1 MHVAIWDLD
10 DTLYHRHVQVGDDY
24 SGTHDIVLFPD
35 ALPALTKPDQ
45 IDILVTKESR
55 EGVQGVKL
63 DALGIRER
71 FEEIHTVRRDEDKRE
86 VFASI
91 RERFALPIYVIGDRV
106 DSEILYGNE
115 LGMMTILCPRGKY
128 LFRKPG
134 SEVEREFYAEV
145 PIDVEF
151 IGKYHE
157 AGVFLDRLAKLPR
170 IVNVTYLKMSVA
182 NDREASPEL
191 AVKGV
196 ATTFRFLEQ
205 KNEPAK
211 PGKKPGAKPGAKPPK
226 GA

>member
-1 MHVAIWDLD
+1 MATQLDPQKLMEQLGTLPPPARFGVYGAIALVVVGLYYVTLHGSAENKYAVA
-10 DTLYHRHVQVGDDY
+10 Q
-24 SGTHDIVLFPD
+24 
-35 ALPALTKPDQ
+35 TK
-45 IDILVTKESR
+45 LA
-55 EGVQGVKL
+55 KL
-63 DALGIRER
+63 Q
-71 FEEIHTVRRDEDKRE
+71 
-86 VFASI
+86 
-91 RERFALPIYVIGDRV
+91 
-106 DSEILYGNE
+106 SEIAEARAVASNLDSFRSRSAE
-115 LGMMTILCPRGKY
+115 LQDELRVALERLPNATELPVLLTDISSLGKKAG
-128 LFRKPG
+128 LEFRAFKPG